1 MPFGFDPRKLI
12 EEDKENKKELEKKAW
27 YEQEELDKAEEAE
40 ENALRRASNIKEGMD
55 SAFKT
60 LREYKY
66 LKKHG
71 KEKYHEAK
79 KLEDPDWEPQSFR
92 EWAEENKGLL

>member
-12 EEDKENKKELEKKAW
+12 EEDKENKKELEKKVW

-40 ENALRRASNIKEGMD
+40 ENAIRRASYIKEGLD
-55 SAFKT
+55 AAFPT

-71 KEKYHEAK
+71 KEK
-79 KLEDPDWEPQSFR
+79 
-92 EWAEENKGLL
+92 